1 MERYNLIGLFLVYS
15 FLGWVL
21 ETVIGTIQR
30 RHIVNRGAI
39 NGPFCVIY
47 GFTGVLISIT
57 LRDLTGVWLFLFSAI
72 YASVIEW
79 IGGHMI
85 EKLYHERWWN
95 YSNIKWNLDGYVCLP
110 AAVLWGA
117 LGYLTVRMGN
127 RLLVGLFD
135 LIPDFLFR
143 IVIWAAAGAL
153 AADWLFS
160 MLAVWFQGA
169 WVDKIRRADSR
180 FAGVSL
186 RLSRWIAGK
195 VEHRIH
201 NAYPKAEA
209 VAEQKEE
216 AGVFAAGCSFYKI
229 VLLFLIGAFLGDI
242 VETIFCRITAG
253 VWMSRSSVV
262 WGPFSLVWGIAI
274 AAATLLL
281 YRYRNR
287 SDSFLFL
294 TGTLLGGAYEY
305 LCSVFTEVVFGKIFW
320 DYSGIPFNL
329 GGRIN
334 LLYCFF
340 WGIAAV
346 VWFKLIYVRLSDLI
360 EKIPV
365 KPGKIITWCL
375 IVFMVA
381 NMAVSSLALV
391 RYDQRERG
399 VEASEFWQEWMDTH
413 YDDETMERIYPNAKS
428 ADTEEGQTKYEE

>member
-1 MERYNLIGLFLVYS
+1 MIEIYDLMGLFLVYS

-21 ETVIGTIQR
+21 ETVIGTIES
-30 RHIVNRGAI
+30 RHIVNKGAI

-47 GFTGVLISIT
+47 GFTAVLISVT
-57 LRDLTGVWLFLFSAI
+57 LRDLTGFWLFLFSAV

-79 IGGHMI
+79 IGGHII
-85 EKLYHERWWN
+85 ERIYHERWWS
-95 YSNIKWNLDGYVCLP
+95 YSNVRWNLDGYICLP
-110 AAVLWGA
+110 VSVLWGA

-127 RLLVGLFD
+127 RLLIDLFD
-135 LIPDFLFR
+135 LIPGFLFR
-143 IVIWAAAGAL
+143 IIIWVMAGL
-153 AADWLFS
+153 LIADWLFS
-160 MLAVWFQGA
+160 VLAVRFEGA
-169 WVDKIRRADSR
+169 WVEKIKRAGSG
-180 FAGVSL
+180 FAAVSF
-186 RLSRWIAGK
+186 RLNKWIAK
-195 VEHRIH
+195 RVERRIH

-209 VAEQKEE
+209 VAQKKEKT
-216 AGVFAAGCSFYKI
+216 GVFAEGCSFYKI

-242 VETIFCRITAG
+242 VETIFCRITEG

-294 TGTLLGGAYEY
+294 MGTLLGGAYEY
-305 LCSVFTEVVFGKIFW
+305 LCSVFTEIVFGKIFW
-320 DYSGIPFNL
+320 DYSHIPFNL

-346 VWFKLIYVRLSDLI
+346 VWFKVIYVRLSDLI

-365 KPGKIITWCL
+365 KPGKVITWLL
-375 IVFMVA
+375 IVFMTA
-381 NMAVSSLALV
+381 NIAVSGLALI
-391 RYDQRERG
+391 RYDQRENK
-399 VEASEFWQEWMDTH
+399 VEASASWQEWMDEH
-413 YDDETMERIYPNAKS
+413 YDDKTMERIYPNAKS
-428 ADTEEGQTKYEE
+428 AET